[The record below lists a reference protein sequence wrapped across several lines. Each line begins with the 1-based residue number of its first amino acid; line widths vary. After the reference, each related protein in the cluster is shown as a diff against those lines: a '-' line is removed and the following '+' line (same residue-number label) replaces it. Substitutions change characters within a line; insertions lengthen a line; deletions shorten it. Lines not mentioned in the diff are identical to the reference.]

1 MRNLLDESSIAQ
13 SLDGNRLMGSLLFP
27 ATDFLDGVQCT
38 RNRNDYREDT
48 DLNFQ
53 ISRSR
58 VRSVLSFHARN
69 QTVHRPLSR
78 ALQGWETNM
87 KIAKII
93 LASATAIVII
103 SSGAFAQQALT
114 GSITKVDEA
123 SGKITIQQT
132 QSGTVGA
139 NTSGA
144 AEDFKVQDGLL
155 FNALQAG
162 DKVVFTATEIGGVKT
177 ITKLEKQ

>member
-1 MRNLLDESSIAQ
+1 
-13 SLDGNRLMGSLLFP
+13 
-27 ATDFLDGVQCT
+27 
-38 RNRNDYREDT
+38 
-48 DLNFQ
+48 
-53 ISRSR
+53 
-58 VRSVLSFHARN
+58 
-69 QTVHRPLSR
+69 
-78 ALQGWETNM
+78 M

-93 LASATAIVII
+93 LASAMAVAIV
-103 SSGAFAQQALT
+103 SSGALAQQALT
-114 GSITKVDEA
+114 GSITKVDELN
-123 SGKITIQQT
+123 GKITIQQT

-139 NTSGA
+139 NTGGA